1 MNQKD
6 KIKIFATRKLPDALC
21 KELQDCHS
29 GLELICT
36 ETDTPLGKDEL
47 LKRVEAEEPYGI
59 VITLAEKCKSDVVSR
74 LPESVKAI
82 STIAVGTD
90 NIDSKACKERGI
102 GVYNTPDLLT
112 EATADL
118 TWALILA
125 ASRRVIEGHKMCVNN
140 RFAGW
145 SPTLLMG
152 KELNGATLGIVGLGR
167 IGKAVAR
174 RASGFGMKVIYNNR
188 KPMEISE
195 EAYFTDLNLNP
206 PEYVTVDDLCRL
218 SDVISLH
225 CPLNKESLKLFDEA
239 RLLSCK
245 KDAVL
250 VNMARG
256 TVIDENALVKTLKSG
271 HFMGVGLDVYENEPE
286 IHKGLMEIDRAVL
299 LPHIG
304 SATTATRWK
313 MMSSAVNAIVEHF
326 RDMD

>member
-1 MNQKD
+1 MTQKD
-6 KIKIFATRKLPDALC
+6 NIKIFVTRKLPDTLC
-21 KELQDCHS
+21 KELQSCYP
-29 GLELICT
+29 GLQLICT
-36 ETDTPLGKDEL
+36 DTDTPLCENEFLEWIVD
-47 LKRVEAEEPYGI
+47 EEPDGI
-59 VITLAEKCKSDVVSR
+59 VITLAEKCTPYVVRR
-74 LPESVKAI
+74 LPESVKVI

-90 NIDSKACKERGI
+90 NIDSNACKEMGI
-102 GVYNTPDLLT
+102 TVYNTPDLLT

-125 ASRRVIEGHKMCVNN
+125 ASRRVIEGHNMCVNN
-140 RFAGW
+140 QFEGW

-174 RASGFGMKVIYNNR
+174 RAYGFGMNVIYNNR
-188 KPMEISE
+188 KPMGKDGD
-195 EAYFTDLNLNP
+195 AYFTNLNLNIP
-206 PEYVTVDDLCRL
+206 AYASADDLCRL

-225 CPLNKESLKLFDEA
+225 CPLNNESLRLFDEA

-256 TVIDENALVKTLKSG
+256 TVIDEDALVKTLKDG
-271 HFMGVGLDVYENEPE
+271 HFMGVGLDVYEKEPE
-286 IHKGLMEIDRAVL
+286 IHQGLKEIDRAVL

-304 SATTATRWK
+304 SATTVTRWK
-313 MMSSAVNAIVEHF
+313 MMSSAVSVVVKHF
-326 RDMD
+326 EK